1 MENVPKKCN
10 MLLVKG
16 LEDLPLITEQLFQF
30 FNEHQNLINP
40 INLLIEELYSNS
52 IYYGKAE
59 KLKVTITL
67 ELDSELLSITYK
79 DNGIPYDPLVE
90 SENPNI
96 ELGVEERQIGG
107 LGIHF
112 VKNLTDSQYYK
123 RDENCNILFLKKILK
138 VDKF

>member
-10 MLLVKG
+10 MVLDKG
-16 LEDLPLITEQLFQF
+16 LEDLPLITEKLFQF

-79 DNGIPYDPLVE
+79 DNGMPYDPLVE
-90 SENPNI
+90 SESPNI

-112 VKNLTDSQYYK
+112 VKNLTDTQYYK
-123 RDENCNILFLKKILK
+123 RDENCNILSLKKNIK
-138 VDKF
+138 SG

>member
-10 MLLVKG
+10 MVLDKG

-30 FNEHQNLINP
+30 FNEHHNLINP

-79 DNGIPYDPLVE
+79 DNGMPYDPLVE

-112 VKNLTDSQYYK
+112 VKNLTDSQHYK
-123 RDENCNILFLKKILK
+123 RDENYNILSLKKNIK
-138 VDKF
+138 SG

>member
-10 MLLVKG
+10 MVLDKG
-16 LEDLPLITEQLFQF
+16 LEDLPLITEQLCQF

-79 DNGIPYDPLVE
+79 DNGMPYDPLVE

-112 VKNLTDSQYYK
+112 VKNLTDTQHYK
-123 RDENCNILFLKKILK
+123 RDENCNILSLKKNIK
-138 VDKF
+138 SG

>member
-1 MENVPKKCN
+1 MKNVPKKCN
-10 MLLVKG
+10 MVLDKG

-67 ELDSELLSITYK
+67 ELNNELLSITYK
-79 DNGIPYDPLVE
+79 DNGMPYDPLVE
-90 SENPNI
+90 SDNPDTH
-96 ELGVEERQIGG
+96 LGVEERQIGG

-112 VKNLTDSQYYK
+112 VKNLTDSQHYV
-123 RDENCNILFLKKILK
+123 RIENCNILSLKKNIK
-138 VDKF
+138 SG

>member
-10 MLLVKG
+10 MVLDKG

-52 IYYGKAE
+52 IYYGKVE
-59 KLKVTITL
+59 KLKVTISL

-79 DNGIPYDPLVE
+79 DNGMPYDPLVE

-112 VKNLTDSQYYK
+112 VKNLTDTQHYK
-123 RDENCNILFLKKILK
+123 RDENCNILSLKKNIK
-138 VDKF
+138 SG

>member
-10 MLLVKG
+10 IVLEKG
-16 LEDLPLITEQLFQF
+16 LEDLPLITEQIGQF
-30 FNEHQNLINP
+30 FNEHHNLINP

-52 IYYGKAE
+52 IYYGKADN
-59 KLKVTITL
+59 LKVTISL
-67 ELDSELLSITYK
+67 ELDREQLSISYK

-90 SENPNI
+90 SDNPDTD
-96 ELGVEERQIGG
+96 LGVEERQIGG

>member
-10 MLLVKG
+10 MLLDKG

-112 VKNLTDSQYYK
+112 VKNLTDTQYYK
-123 RDENCNILFLKKILK
+123 RDENCNILSLKKNIK
-138 VDKF
+138 SG

>member
-10 MLLVKG
+10 MVLDKG

-79 DNGIPYDPLVE
+79 DNGMPYDPLVE

-112 VKNLTDSQYYK
+112 VKNLTYSQHYK
-123 RDENCNILFLKKILK
+123 RDENCNILSLKKNIK
-138 VDKF
+138 SG

>member
-1 MENVPKKCN
+1 MKNVPKKCN
-10 MLLVKG
+10 MVLDKG

-112 VKNLTDSQYYK
+112 VKNLTDSQHYK
-123 RDENCNILFLKKILK
+123 RDENCNILSLKKNIK
-138 VDKF
+138 SG

>member
-10 MLLVKG
+10 MVLDKG
-16 LEDLPLITEQLFQF
+16 LEDLPLITEQLCQF

-59 KLKVTITL
+59 KLKVTISL

-79 DNGIPYDPLVE
+79 DNGMPYDPLVE
-90 SENPNI
+90 SESPNI

-112 VKNLTDSQYYK
+112 VKNLTDTQHYK
-123 RDENCNILFLKKILK
+123 RDENCNILSLKKNIK
-138 VDKF
+138 SG

>member
-10 MLLVKG
+10 IVLEKG
-16 LEDLPLITEQLFQF
+16 LEDLPLITEQIGQF
-30 FNEHQNLINP
+30 FNEHHNLINP

-52 IYYGKAE
+52 IYYGKADN
-59 KLKVTITL
+59 LKVTISL
-67 ELDSELLSITYK
+67 ELDREQLSISYK

-90 SENPNI
+90 SDNPDTD
-96 ELGVEERQIGG
+96 LGVEERQIGG

-112 VKNLTDSQYYK
+112 VKNLTDSQSYK

>member
-1 MENVPKKCN
+1 MENVPKKCS
-10 MLLVKG
+10 MVLDKG
-16 LEDLPLITEQLFQF
+16 LEDLPLITEQLSQF

-59 KLKVTITL
+59 KLKVTISL

-90 SENPNI
+90 SESPNI

-112 VKNLTDSQYYK
+112 VKNLTDSQHYK
-123 RDENCNILFLKKILK
+123 RDENCNILSLKKNIK
-138 VDKF
+138 SG

>member
-10 MLLVKG
+10 MVLDKG

-59 KLKVTITL
+59 KLKVTISL

-79 DNGIPYDPLVE
+79 DNGMPYNPLVE

-112 VKNLTDSQYYK
+112 VKNLTDTQHYK
-123 RDENCNILFLKKILK
+123 RDENCNILSLKKNIK
-138 VDKF
+138 SG

>member
-10 MLLVKG
+10 MLLDKG

-67 ELDSELLSITYK
+67 ELNNELLSITYK
-79 DNGIPYDPLVE
+79 DNGMPYDPLVE

-112 VKNLTDSQYYK
+112 VKNLTDTQHYK
-123 RDENCNILFLKKILK
+123 RDENCNILSLKKNIK
-138 VDKF
+138 SG

>member
-10 MLLVKG
+10 MVLDKG

-30 FNEHQNLINP
+30 FIEHQNLINP

-79 DNGIPYDPLVE
+79 DNGMPYDPLVE
-90 SENPNI
+90 SESPNI

-112 VKNLTDSQYYK
+112 VKNLTDTQHYK
-123 RDENCNILFLKKILK
+123 RDENCNILSLKKNIK
-138 VDKF
+138 SG

>member
-10 MLLVKG
+10 MVLDKG
-16 LEDLPLITEQLFQF
+16 LEDLPLITEQLCQF

-112 VKNLTDSQYYK
+112 VKNLTDTQHYK
-123 RDENCNILFLKKILK
+123 RDENCNILSLKKNIK
-138 VDKF
+138 SG

>member
-10 MLLVKG
+10 MVLDKG

-79 DNGIPYDPLVE
+79 DNGMPYDPLVE
-90 SENPNI
+90 SESPNI

-112 VKNLTDSQYYK
+112 VKNLTDTQHYK
-123 RDENCNILFLKKILK
+123 RDENCNILSLKKNIK
-138 VDKF
+138 NG

>member
-10 MLLVKG
+10 MVLDKG
-16 LEDLPLITEQLFQF
+16 LEDLPLITEQLCQF

-52 IYYGKAE
+52 IYYGKVE

-79 DNGIPYDPLVE
+79 DNGMPYDPLVE

-112 VKNLTDSQYYK
+112 VKNLTDTQHYK
-123 RDENCNILFLKKILK
+123 RDENCNILSLKKNIK
-138 VDKF
+138 SG

>member
-10 MLLVKG
+10 MVLDKG
-16 LEDLPLITEQLFQF
+16 LEDLPLITEQLCQF

-79 DNGIPYDPLVE
+79 DNGMPYDPLVE
-90 SENPNI
+90 SESPNI

-112 VKNLTDSQYYK
+112 VKNLTDTQHYK
-123 RDENCNILFLKKILK
+123 RDENCNILSLKKNIK
-138 VDKF
+138 SG

>member
-10 MLLVKG
+10 MVLDKG
-16 LEDLPLITEQLFQF
+16 LEDLPLITEKLFQF

-59 KLKVTITL
+59 KLKVTISL

-79 DNGIPYDPLVE
+79 DNGMPYDPLVE

-112 VKNLTDSQYYK
+112 VKNLTDSQHYK
-123 RDENCNILFLKKILK
+123 RDENYNILSLKKNIK
-138 VDKF
+138 SG

>member
-10 MLLVKG
+10 MVLDKG
-16 LEDLPLITEQLFQF
+16 LEDLPLITEQLFHF

-79 DNGIPYDPLVE
+79 DNGMPYDPLVE
-90 SENPNI
+90 SESPNI

-112 VKNLTDSQYYK
+112 VKNLTDTQHYK
-123 RDENCNILFLKKILK
+123 RDENCNILSLKKNIK
-138 VDKF
+138 SG

>member
-10 MLLVKG
+10 MVLDKG

-67 ELDSELLSITYK
+67 ELNSELLSITYK

-90 SENPNI
+90 SENPNV

-112 VKNLTDSQYYK
+112 VKNLTDTQHYK
-123 RDENCNILFLKKILK
+123 RDENCNILSLKKNIK
-138 VDKF
+138 SG

>member
-10 MLLVKG
+10 MVLDKG

-79 DNGIPYDPLVE
+79 DNGMPYDPLVE
-90 SENPNI
+90 SESPNI

-112 VKNLTDSQYYK
+112 VKNLTDTQHYK
-123 RDENCNILFLKKILK
+123 RDENCNILSLKKNIK
-138 VDKF
+138 SG

>member
-10 MLLVKG
+10 MVLDKG
-16 LEDLPLITEQLFQF
+16 LEDLPLVTEQLFQF

-79 DNGIPYDPLVE
+79 DNGMPYDPLVE
-90 SENPNI
+90 SESPNI

-112 VKNLTDSQYYK
+112 VKNLTDTQHYK
-123 RDENCNILFLKKILK
+123 RDENCNILSLKKNIK
-138 VDKF
+138 SG

>member
-10 MLLVKG
+10 MVLDKG

-90 SENPNI
+90 SENPNV

-112 VKNLTDSQYYK
+112 VKNLTDTQHYK
-123 RDENCNILFLKKILK
+123 RDENCNILSLKKNIK
-138 VDKF
+138 SG

>member
-10 MLLVKG
+10 MVLDKG
-16 LEDLPLITEQLFQF
+16 LEDLPLITEQLCQF

-59 KLKVTITL
+59 KLKVTISL

-112 VKNLTDSQYYK
+112 VKNLTDTQHYK
-123 RDENCNILFLKKILK
+123 RDENCNILSLKKNIK
-138 VDKF
+138 SG

>member
-10 MLLVKG
+10 MVLDKG
-16 LEDLPLITEQLFQF
+16 LEDLPLITEQLCQF

-90 SENPNI
+90 SENPNV

-112 VKNLTDSQYYK
+112 VKNLTDSQHYK
-123 RDENCNILFLKKILK
+123 RDENCNILSLKKNIK
-138 VDKF
+138 SG

>member
-10 MLLVKG
+10 MVLDKG

-59 KLKVTITL
+59 KLKVTISL

-79 DNGIPYDPLVE
+79 DNGMPYDPLVE
-90 SENPNI
+90 SESPNI

-112 VKNLTDSQYYK
+112 VKNLTDTQHYK
-123 RDENCNILFLKKILK
+123 RDENCNILSLKKNIK
-138 VDKF
+138 SG

>member
-1 MENVPKKCN
+1 MENVPKKCK
-10 MLLVKG
+10 MVLDKG
-16 LEDLPLITEQLFQF
+16 LEDLPSITEQLFQF

-52 IYYGKAE
+52 IYYGKVE

-79 DNGIPYDPLVE
+79 DNGMPYDPLVE

-112 VKNLTDSQYYK
+112 VKNLTDTQHYK
-123 RDENCNILFLKKILK
+123 RDENCNILSLKKNIK
-138 VDKF
+138 SG

>member
-10 MLLVKG
+10 MVLDKG

-112 VKNLTDSQYYK
+112 VKNLTDTQHYK
-123 RDENCNILFLKKILK
+123 RDENCNILSLKKNIK
-138 VDKF
+138 SG

>member
-10 MLLVKG
+10 MVLDKG

-52 IYYGKAE
+52 IYYGKVE

-79 DNGIPYDPLVE
+79 DNGMPYDPLVE

-112 VKNLTDSQYYK
+112 FKNLTDTQHYK
-123 RDENCNILFLKKILK
+123 RDENCNILSLKKNIK
-138 VDKF
+138 SG

>member
-1 MENVPKKCN
+1 MENVPKKCK
-10 MLLVKG
+10 MVLDKG
-16 LEDLPLITEQLFQF
+16 LEDLPSITEQLFQF

-59 KLKVTITL
+59 KLKVTISL

-112 VKNLTDSQYYK
+112 VKNLTDTQHYK
-123 RDENCNILFLKKILK
+123 RDENCNILSLKKNIK
-138 VDKF
+138 SG

>member
-1 MENVPKKCN
+1 MV
-10 MLLVKG
+10 LDKG

-79 DNGIPYDPLVE
+79 DNGMPYDPLVE

-112 VKNLTDSQYYK
+112 VKNLTDTQHYK
-123 RDENCNILFLKKILK
+123 RDENCNILSLKKNIK
-138 VDKF
+138 SG

>member
-10 MLLVKG
+10 MVLDKG

-79 DNGIPYDPLVE
+79 DNGMPYDPLVE

-112 VKNLTDSQYYK
+112 VKNLTDTQHYK
-123 RDENCNILFLKKILK
+123 RDENCNILSLKKNIK
-138 VDKF
+138 SG

>member
-1 MENVPKKCN
+1 MENVPKKCS
-10 MLLVKG
+10 MVLDKG
-16 LEDLPLITEQLFQF
+16 LEDLPLITEQLSQF

-59 KLKVTITL
+59 KLKVTISL

-90 SENPNI
+90 SENPDI

-112 VKNLTDSQYYK
+112 VKNLTDSQHYK
-123 RDENCNILFLKKILK
+123 RDENCNILSLKKNIK
-138 VDKF
+138 SG

>member
-10 MLLVKG
+10 MVLDKG

-79 DNGIPYDPLVE
+79 DNGMPYDPLVE

-112 VKNLTDSQYYK
+112 VKNLTDTQYYK
-123 RDENCNILFLKKILK
+123 RDENCNILSLKKNIK
-138 VDKF
+138 SG

>member
-1 MENVPKKCN
+1 MKNVPKKCN
-10 MLLVKG
+10 MVLDKG

-67 ELDSELLSITYK
+67 ELNNELLSITYK
-79 DNGIPYDPLVE
+79 DNGMPYDPLVE

-112 VKNLTDSQYYK
+112 VKNLTDTQHYK
-123 RDENCNILFLKKILK
+123 RDENCNILSLKKNIK
-138 VDKF
+138 SG

>member
-10 MLLVKG
+10 MLLDKG
-16 LEDLPLITEQLFQF
+16 LKDLPTITEKLYQF

-59 KLKVTITL
+59 NLKVTITL

-79 DNGIPYDPLVE
+79 DNGMPYNPLVG
-90 SENPNI
+90 SENPDTH
-96 ELGVEERQIGG
+96 LGVEERQIGG

-112 VKNLTDSQYYK
+112 VKNLTDSQHYV
-123 RDENCNILFLKKILK
+123 RIENCNILSLKKNIK
-138 VDKF
+138 SG